1 MYGDMVVGQRAHG
14 KEQTCPQC
22 GVVVP
27 VHSGFVTWCDQC
39 GWNLA
44 PQEQGQPQ
52 NVFERVYASLGR
64 RQGQAIAQQ
73 QLRTKPRRPPFR
85 ASLLLASVLAALVHA
100 STLGLVPVGV
110 VLIVATW
117 PNIIAIFLGLV
128 CFGAAWLLRPRFPEF
143 PERVLAR
150 GEYPAFYEIVDTIA
164 AAYGARAVNAIA
176 LSGGFN
182 AAFFQ
187 ASWRQRRVLVV
198 GLPLWEI
205 LGGQEKVALV
215 AHELAH
221 GVNGDPARS
230 MFVGGALYTLT
241 TWHMLLR
248 PASLREG
255 PPAVNPILRLLSNV
269 TMLALSVIP
278 WLGAYLMAHL
288 LWRDS
293 QRAEYLAD
301 YLAASTSGTEA
312 MLGLLEKLHLERTFE
327 VSLQRIALSQ
337 DQNQDLFEALRER
350 MASVPDR
357 ELERIRRVEQ
367 MAGSRLDATHPP
379 TALRIQVL
387 RAHPVSAPSVKLRLP
402 LFEQLD
408 SELDA
413 ARQETQRKL
422 IDMRQ
427 SWLYYR

>member
-1 MYGDMVVGQRAHG
+1 
-14 KEQTCPQC
+14 
-22 GVVVP
+22 
-27 VHSGFVTWCDQC
+27 
-39 GWNLA
+39 
-44 PQEQGQPQ
+44 
-52 NVFERVYASLGR
+52 
-64 RQGQAIAQQ
+64 
-73 QLRTKPRRPPFR
+73 
-85 ASLLLASVLAALVHA
+85 
-100 STLGLVPVGV
+100 V
-110 VLIVATW
+110 VLIVASW
-117 PNIIAIFLGLV
+117 PNIVAIFLGLV

-143 PERVLAR
+143 PRRVLAR
-150 GEYPAFYEIVDTIA
+150 GECPAFYELADTVA
-164 AAYGARAVNAIA
+164 TTFGARPVHAIA
-176 LSGGFN
+176 LTGGFN

-187 ASWRQRRVLVV
+187 AGWQQRRVLVV

-205 LGGQEKVALV
+205 LDEQEKMALV

-221 GVNGDPARS
+221 GVNGDPTRS
-230 MFVGGALYTLT
+230 LFVGGALYTLV
-241 TWHMLLR
+241 TWHVLLR

-269 TMLALSVIP
+269 AMLALSTVP

-312 MLGLLEKLHLERTFE
+312 MLGLLEKLHLERSFE
-327 VSLQRIALSQ
+327 VTLQRIALSQ
-337 DQNQDLFEALRER
+337 NQDQDLFEALRER

-357 ELERIRRVEQ
+357 ELERIRRVEG

-379 TALRIQVL
+379 TAHRIQVL
-387 RAHPVSAPSVKLRLP
+387 RAHPVSDPSIKLPLS

-422 IDMRQ
+422 IDMRH